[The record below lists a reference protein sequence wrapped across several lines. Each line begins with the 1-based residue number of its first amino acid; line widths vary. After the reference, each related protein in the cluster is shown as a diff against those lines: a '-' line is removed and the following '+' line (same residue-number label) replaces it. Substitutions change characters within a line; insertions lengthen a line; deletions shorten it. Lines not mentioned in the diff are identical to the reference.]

1 MHAADDVDRNRIH
14 WQCRRGMREL
24 DELLGSF
31 MAEGYDALDRT
42 GRVHMM
48 RLLEFPDP
56 LLLAWLMGRAVP
68 ADRDVAHIVRII
80 RNTTAA

>member
-1 MHAADDVDRNRIH
+1 MHPAGDVDRNRIL

-31 MAEGYDALDRT
+31 MADGYDALDST
-42 GRVHMM
+42 GRRQMM
-48 RLLEFPDP
+48 RLLEFPDQ